1 MTFIPLNYKN
11 FVVNKVKNTLNISY
25 QHSDIST
32 HVCNKSLQS
41 KSIINTQNYTNLTKE
56 ECGLQENDIN
66 LELKKNKINT
76 FYSVISDVNMHAFDY
91 FAEKYSINKSNIFNE
106 NIKDFNFKSYS
117 KIDRIEQKFLP
128 NSFELQKKNI
138 VNNSL
143 YNDYKS
149 NYSLD
154 FYKNLKKGF
163 CNYNSIN
170 FFSRQ
175 YDADVNHANCLIW
188 PNPTSST
195 GNLYDVY
202 NNSVTLSAY
211 FNLRKNYSNSKQ
223 PECILHIPDL
233 FSLYIVKSIGN
244 STSHRICL
252 VTGKNTKYN
261 ISKLN
266 SNIFN
271 SSSRNINTNLNTYVS
286 SDLTVTNNRWYNI
299 ALNLNKNEDNSRV
312 IELYIDGNSIDK
324 FSLDFEKEN
333 NNNSSSFICIG
344 NKPDYYDEVND
355 VFKTDYDSI
364 FYQFFGSKLSND
376 KPVSGPYIKKDI
388 SLGRN
393 TSWTDTG
400 QLNIETIISENKAVK
415 FESLKSLKSES
426 FHGEIHDVRIYL
438 QNLDNQKVISNCLKT
453 IETISSE
460 TEEFDLCF
468 YVPVF
473 YTPVYCKKQTIVNGN
488 NLTMNTYFSNL
499 YNPYFSN
506 FCGGLEVS
514 AESYLLDFVNLT
526 KPNIVI
532 GGKEYS
538 NIHGDNTNTSV
549 SSLVDSESDVS
560 DIKKGKLFHSIYNK
574 NLNDNSHA
582 NFGSNILNNLSYRNL
597 IILPNDNG
605 LTEVRFGV
613 IKEILSDVDYDENS
627 LDADVDYHINTNGLL
642 NKSNYKD
649 DINFNLINDTR
660 NINFDIHISN
670 SSKFSFNFTND
681 LLYNVSNI
689 IYHDYRIAN
698 IANIDTSIQDE
709 LFINKLNTVN
719 SILLTTKSNP
729 VTRDYKQNPNN
740 FNISDIDLLH
750 EQSTYDQNISIRYLK
765 LPIPYASVNIDYDCI
780 FSTIF
785 DVSSKLYNNKINK
798 NTFSITDNNLI
809 TTNNNVSITLSDD
822 SYGSL
827 YRSDCLTT
835 VAKWNYLGNIF
846 YKEGILS
853 INRPELSYFGVEDF
867 KAEFK
872 ADFNMFVHE
881 INIPAESGTLNKSV
895 NKSYNEDLR
904 HDESAFNSESSFVY
918 ITDINLHDENLNI
931 IAKAKLARPAPKK
944 NEDNILFKLKMD
956 YWWKNKRLAK

>member
-11 FVVNKVKNTLNISY
+11 FVVNKVKNTLHVSY
-25 QHSDIST
+25 QHSDINT

-41 KSIINTQNYTNLTKE
+41 KSVINTQNYTSLTKE

-66 LELKKNKINT
+66 LELKINKINT
-76 FYSVISDVNMHAFDY
+76 FYSVVSDVNLNAFDY
-91 FAEKYSINKSNIFNE
+91 FAEKDRINNSSIFNE
-106 NIKDFNFKSYS
+106 NIKDFNFKSYF

-138 VNNSL
+138 VNNNL

-175 YDADVNHANCLIW
+175 YDSDVNHANCLVW

-195 GNLYDVY
+195 SNLYDVY

-211 FNLRKNYSNSKQ
+211 FNLRKNYSTSKQ

-244 STSHRICL
+244 SVSHRICL

-261 ISKLN
+261 INKLN
-266 SNIFN
+266 ANIFN
-271 SSSRNINTNLNTYVS
+271 SSSRNINTNLNTYIS

-299 ALNLNKNEDNSRV
+299 ALNLNKNEDNSRD
-312 IELYIDGNSIDK
+312 IEIYIDGNSIDK
-324 FSLDFEKEN
+324 LSLDFEKEN
-333 NNNSSSFICIG
+333 NSNSNSFICIG
-344 NKPDYYDEVND
+344 NKPDYYDEAND
-355 VFKTDYDSI
+355 TFKTDYDKV
-364 FYQFFGSKLSND
+364 FYQFFGSKLSDD
-376 KPVSGPYIKKDI
+376 KPVSGPYIKKDV

-393 TSWTDTG
+393 TSWADTG
-400 QLNIETIISENKAVK
+400 QFNIETIISQNEAVN
-415 FESLKSLKSES
+415 FECLKRLNSES

-438 QNLDNQKVISNCLKT
+438 QSLDNQKIASNCLQT
-453 IETISSE
+453 IDTISNE
-460 TEEFDLCF
+460 VKDFKMCF

-473 YTPVYCKKQTIVNGN
+473 YTPIYCKKQTVVNGN

-538 NIHGDNTNTSV
+538 NISGDNTNTSV
-549 SSLVDSESDVS
+549 SSLVDSATDVS
-560 DIKKGKLFHSIYNK
+560 DIKKGKLFNAIYNK

-582 NFGSNILNNLSYRNL
+582 NFDSNILSNLSYRNL
-597 IILPNDNG
+597 MILPNDNG

-613 IKEILSDVDYDENS
+613 IKEVLHDIDYDENS
-627 LDADVDYHINTNGLL
+627 LDADIDYHINTNRLL

-670 SSKFSFNFTND
+670 SNKFSFNFTND

-689 IYHDYRIAN
+689 IYHDYRIDN

-719 SILLTTKSNP
+719 SILRTTKSNP
-729 VTRDYKQNPNN
+729 VTRDYKQSPNS

-798 NTFSITDNNLI
+798 STFNISDNNLI
-809 TTNNNVSITLSDD
+809 TTNNNVSISISDD
-822 SYGSL
+822 GYGSL

-867 KAEFK
+867 KADFK

-931 IAKAKLARPAPKK
+931 VAKAKLARPVPKK

-956 YWWKNKRLAK
+956 Y